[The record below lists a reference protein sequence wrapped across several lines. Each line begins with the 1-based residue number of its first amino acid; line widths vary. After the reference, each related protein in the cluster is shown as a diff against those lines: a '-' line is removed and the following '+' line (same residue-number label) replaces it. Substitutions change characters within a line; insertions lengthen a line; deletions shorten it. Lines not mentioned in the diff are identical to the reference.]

1 MLRYVQGVPQDQE
14 EDLDDQPS
22 TSSSSTHHQPP
33 ISADSATAPSPDQQP
48 STTSSGTIQPSP
60 QPPLLAVS
68 PVTERPSAS
77 DIVETYVPPPTDPA
91 LWPAHILDADRV
103 EIVHRGPFKVSPDF
117 SFPKGPDG
125 RAFHS
130 SLQFK
135 TLPNGEKVDR
145 SWVVYSPQNNAVMLC
160 MQSF

>member
-1 MLRYVQGVPQDQE
+1 MINHPPAVQA
-14 EDLDDQPS
+14 
-22 TSSSSTHHQPP
+22 HIINHQ
-33 ISADSATAPSPDQQP
+33 SLQTLQQHP
-48 STTSSGTIQPSP
+48 ALTNNHQLLVQVQIQPSP

-145 SWVVYSPQNNAVMLC
+145 SWGVYSPQNNAVILC